1 MECDFSLFPGVL
13 FPTSCALLPA
23 GVDCCRP
30 GACHRSAGV
39 PSVEGIWVLF
49 IRPQMEEKCSETK
62 WSNTSQMFPL
72 DAKPFH
78 PLHSFHKLPERQDHQ
93 LTYLAAQHFPES
105 FFLLS
110 QSCRTLLPFPLNW
123 ASHVSVW
130 EVIGG
135 RKEKPYKGAQLN
147 IMFFRKGW
155 PGERRKAVASHN

>member
-1 MECDFSLFPGVL
+1 MYTSMYLTQVSCWDNPTNLLCSLWYKLSRAQCCLPQYFSIYTLTAYCLQCFQRGGPWNMGMECDFSLFPGVL

-78 PLHSFHKLPERQDHQ
+78 PLHSFHTLP
-93 LTYLAAQHFPES
+93 
-105 FFLLS
+105 
-110 QSCRTLLPFPLNW
+110 
-123 ASHVSVW
+123 
-130 EVIGG
+130 
-135 RKEKPYKGAQLN
+135 KGKTIN
-147 IMFFRKGW
+147 
-155 PGERRKAVASHN
+155 